1 MPEIAYLKPDAIML
15 DKLWQTLHDATGM
28 LKDSASSIGQGARE
42 KTQEVIEEWLKVFPR
57 LEAYGFQVT
66 SFSLGV
72 SINPS
77 LEAELRAAHD
87 AFPPERIEQYLE
99 ETRSSAALQMVF
111 TTIKSTYGLY
121 RKANLPLRG
130 ELIVRLRIRISP
142 EIRVILGTPGAIEA

>member
-1 MPEIAYLKPDAIML
+1 MIEKI
-15 DKLWQTLHDATGM
+15 WQALHDATGM

-42 KTQEVIEEWLKVFPR
+42 KTQEVIEEWLKVFPK

-66 SFSLGV
+66 HFSLSV

-77 LEAELRAAHD
+77 LEAELRAPHE
-87 AFPPERIEQYLE
+87 AFPPERIDQYLVD
-99 ETRSSAALQMVF
+99 THASTALQLVF
-111 TTIKSTYGLY
+111 TTVKSAYGLY

-142 EIRVILGTPGAIEA
+142 EIRVIIGSSVGAES

>member
-1 MPEIAYLKPDAIML
+1 MIEKI
-15 DKLWQTLHDATGM
+15 WQTLHDATGM

-42 KTQEVIEEWLKVFPR
+42 KTQEVIEEWLKVFPK

-77 LEAELRAAHD
+77 LEAELRAQHD
-87 AFPPERIEQYLE
+87 AFPPERIEQYLVD
-99 ETRSSAALQMVF
+99 TRASTAMQLVF
-111 TTIKSTYGLY
+111 TTVKSTYGLY

-142 EIRVILGTPGAIEA
+142 EIRVIIGSPVGGDA